1 MEPFSLEQIAILV
14 FGLATFVY
22 GAFVFAGNRRCFSVL
37 AGGGVFLALH
47 PSEAQYRTSARQS
60 GVAVWLVALV
70 IGCFALRPCA
80 PQVCLGAGIVAA
92 LAIAVIIALQVKTHV
107 ELLRGSHE

>member
-1 MEPFSLEQIAILV
+1 MGPFSFEQVGIFV
-14 FGLATFVY
+14 CGLATFVY

-37 AGGGVFLALH
+37 AGGGEFLALH

-60 GVAVWLVALV
+60 GIATWLVAFIIWCV
-70 IGCFALRPCA
+70 ALWPYT
-80 PQVCLGAGIVAA
+80 PQVCLAVDIVAA

-107 ELLRGSHE
+107 ELLRRNHE